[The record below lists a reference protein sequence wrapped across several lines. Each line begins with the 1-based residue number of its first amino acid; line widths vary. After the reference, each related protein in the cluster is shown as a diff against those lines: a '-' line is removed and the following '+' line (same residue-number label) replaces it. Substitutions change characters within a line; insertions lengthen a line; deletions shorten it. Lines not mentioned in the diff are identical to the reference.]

1 MMLKSDHVITSVSPS
16 NADVVPPQSINTPQ
30 LNDIEAIDNWW
41 DIFLDDFD
49 VQNLLVEEEEEEEE
63 NITRGKVKVC

>member
-49 VQNLLVEEEEEEEE
+49 VQNLLVEEEEEEE